1 MSTTPTTDQPP
12 GFDTGTPPPRPPWW
26 RRKLVIIPAS
36 GLALILAASI
46 GAAAAGGGSRTGSAS
61 QRPATPPATYTNA
74 NQIVQALQ
82 AHHVPVTNVVPD
94 GGLSSFQGATSG
106 VWATTAPGD
115 SAAVFGGSENPAQDT
130 EIVVFQNHA
139 KAANYAIVST
149 DPNDPNHETIL
160 GTNWAVDAATPAAP
174 GLRAALGG
182 ALIPN
187 VPASTA
193 PAAPSATSPTPDC
206 SAQVNTWL
214 ATKTP
219 GYQRTVGKDLAGVV
233 KSAQKISAGA
243 SYLDQMAYGAVI
255 HVMAPNIMTAPPMP
269 ACADPNSDWSTFAQ
283 DVTTTS
289 GDVDSAPSSVPS
301 DAQTIASDWQT
312 LVSNASNAGITIS
325 VG

>member
-1 MSTTPTTDQPP
+1 M
-12 GFDTGTPPPRPPWW
+12 
-26 RRKLVIIPAS
+26 
-36 GLALILAASI
+36 
-46 GAAAAGGGSRTGSAS
+46 
-61 QRPATPPATYTNA
+61 
-74 NQIVQALQ
+74 
-82 AHHVPVTNVVPD
+82 
-94 GGLSSFQGATSG
+94 
-106 VWATTAPGD
+106 
-115 SAAVFGGSENPAQDT
+115 
-130 EIVVFQNHA
+130 
-139 KAANYAIVST
+139 
-149 DPNDPNHETIL
+149 
-160 GTNWAVDAATPAAP
+160 
-174 GLRAALGG
+174 
-182 ALIPN
+182 
-187 VPASTA
+187 
-193 PAAPSATSPTPDC
+193 PDC